1 MRAFG
6 FGADDVSGEG
16 GKEEREMIFYFSG
29 TGNSLMAAKALAREG
44 ENIVDMAAAR
54 KAGAYVY
61 PLEGERIGFV
71 FPVYC
76 YTIPSLVLDFIRH
89 LEIKDGGY
97 AFAVVTCGG
106 GIGGTSAFLA
116 KELGKRGVSLS
127 YATPLLMPDN
137 AVFYYAIKPKA
148 EIDARLEEA
157 EKRLGEIK
165 KEIESERK
173 KRARGAFSK
182 ALYPMYRLLSKTE
195 AFFVTD
201 VCVHCGL
208 CARNCPEEAIKMT
221 DGKPEWVKKSC
232 VKCAACINRC
242 PVAAIEYG
250 KGTEKRGRYVNPIL
264 RGGDKA

>member
-1 MRAFG
+1 
-6 FGADDVSGEG
+6 
-16 GKEEREMIFYFSG
+16 MIFYFSG
-29 TGNSLMAAKALAREG
+29 TGNSLMAAKALARE
-44 ENIVDMAAAR
+44 EERIVDMASAR
-54 KAGAYVY
+54 KEQAYRYV
-61 PLEGERIGFV
+61 LKGERIGFV

-76 YTIPSLVLDFIRH
+76 YTIPSLVLDFVRR
-89 LEIKDGGY
+89 LEAEDVGY

-116 KELGKRGVSLS
+116 KELKKKGIALS

-137 AVFYYAIKPKA
+137 AVFYYAIKPQA
-148 EIDARLEEA
+148 EIEALLEGAKKKLESIKEEL
-157 EKRLGEIK
+157 EKEEVK
-165 KEIESERK
+165 P
-173 KRARGAFSK
+173 ARGAFAK

-208 CARNCPEEAIKMT
+208 CARNCPEGAIRMT
-221 DGKPEWVKKSC
+221 EGKPVWQKPIC

-250 KGTEKRGRYVNPIL
+250 KGMQKRGRYVNPIL
-264 RGGDKA
+264 KGGDKA